1 MRLKKARQR
10 RVTQNLSVI
19 LGAALAL
26 AASACATRDA
36 SDEAKGW
43 FADRADAMR
52 GKGFPDVR
60 NIPPAPRGL
69 RALADWDKLDGQLR
83 QDLLEMLALEDPLDA
98 TPTQIE
104 EARRLIASFDA
115 AIGAEPPA
123 LPRDFVGSA
132 LEAIE
137 APLRPKP

>member
-1 MRLKKARQR
+1 
-10 RVTQNLSVI
+10 
-19 LGAALAL
+19 
-26 AASACATRDA
+26 
-36 SDEAKGW
+36 
-43 FADRADAMR
+43 
-52 GKGFPDVR
+52 
-60 NIPPAPRGL
+60 PRGL

-123 LPRDFVGSA
+123 LARDFVGSA